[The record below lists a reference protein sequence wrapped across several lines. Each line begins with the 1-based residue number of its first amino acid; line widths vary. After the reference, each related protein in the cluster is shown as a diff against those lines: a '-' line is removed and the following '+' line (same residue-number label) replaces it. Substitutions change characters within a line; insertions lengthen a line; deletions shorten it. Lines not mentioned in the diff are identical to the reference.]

1 MVGYGVS
8 PHQTSANQ
16 KRNNVIIEPL
26 CVQSLIPPY
35 SPQAPS
41 LTGCEGRTHELVD
54 PASTALGGILRA
66 RSLSLIIT
74 TKPLGT
80 ISALRPEEINKTT
93 DNMPSATYAEPPA
106 IAKWKRP
113 EHTTEKLDWADI
125 KIIDLSTFDEPNG
138 KQKLAEELRDAVI
151 RTLLRYRLSPDTR
164 IGTPHWLFQHNWH
177 RPHSRRGRSAIRHR
191 SSLLQSP
198 IGRER

>member
-80 ISALRPEEINKTT
+80 IS
-93 DNMPSATYAEPPA
+93 
-106 IAKWKRP
+106 AKWKRP